1 VWVGTAAARGELGN
15 ASQLRLLISVFGVVV
30 KHAPVRCMAE
40 LGHPIAAQEDPYTST
55 STRLAARCAQ
65 LARHRQSRL
74 QKLVQETA
82 NVQQEYNVSKF
93 LLMTSA
99 RVPTIG

>member
-1 VWVGTAAARGELGN
+1 
-15 ASQLRLLISVFGVVV
+15 
-30 KHAPVRCMAE
+30 MAE

-65 LARHRQSRL
+65 LARHRQSKL